1 LEKVFDHDQLK
12 GENKMADKNIKKEEK
27 KKKKKA
33 EDISSAAST
42 YQRPVVTQPELI
54 KKTKKEK

>member
-1 LEKVFDHDQLK
+1 
-12 GENKMADKNIKKEEK
+12 MADKNIKKEEK